1 MVGNG
6 YGELRMIRSQ
16 GLVTLSLGASDRKD
30 AWWIGPLVSGVLF
43 LCFCVYAT
51 WAAWQNDYYQFG
63 PYLSPFYSPL
73 FKPDWLPL
81 WLSPAFLILGAPL
94 GFRLTCY
101 YYRKFLYRA
110 FLLDPPACAVG
121 EGKSG
126 GYSGER
132 TFPFIIMNL
141 HRFFLYLAILVW
153 SVLLYDT
160 VLAFNWNGQIGM
172 GLGTLVM
179 IVNVVLLG
187 LYTFSCHSF
196 RHLIGGK
203 HDCFSCM
210 AGGKVR
216 HDVWRGVSWLN
227 GRHQLWA
234 WLSMFSVGLTDVYI
248 RLCAMHILEDQRLF

>member
-1 MVGNG
+1 
-6 YGELRMIRSQ
+6 MIRSQ

-30 AWWIGPLVSGVLF
+30 AWWIGPLVSGLCF
-43 LCFCVYAT
+43 LVFCVYAT

-73 FKPDWLPL
+73 FKPDWLPI

-132 TFPFIIMNL
+132 SFPLIVMNL
-141 HRFFLYLAILVW
+141 HRFFLYLAITVWVILVKDA
-153 SVLLYDT
+153 VEG
-160 VLAFNWNGQIGM
+160 FIWNGQFGV
-172 GLGTLVM
+172 GLGSLVM
-179 IVNVVLLG
+179 TLNVVLLG

-210 AGGKVR
+210 SMGKQR
-216 HDVWRGVSWLN
+216 HTVWRGVSWLN

-234 WLSMFSVGLTDVYI
+234 WVSMFSVGLTDVYI
-248 RLCAMHILEDQRLF
+248 RLCAMHIIEDQRLF